1 MLAND
6 LTADAKAYFEPDQLL
21 ETKKAVGARHAPQ
34 APPIAI
40 LGVTFDNVSLSGTL
54 ARIEEMIAAREPCY
68 IVTANVDFLVQ
79 ARRDAELRRVLL
91 DAHLVLCD
99 GMPLV
104 WTSRLLGN
112 RLAERVAGADL
123 APQLIR
129 VAAGKNYRLVF
140 LGATPKAN

>member
-6 LTADAKAYFEPDQLL
+6 LTADAKAYFEPDQLF

-79 ARRDAELRRVLL
+79 ARRHPELRRVFLY
-91 DAHLVLCD
+91 AHLVLCNL
-99 GMPLV
+99 MPLCCTPRV
-104 WTSRLLGN
+104 LAKLL
-112 RLAERVAGADL
+112 
-123 APQLIR
+123 PQ
-129 VAAGKNYRLVF
+129 
-140 LGATPKAN
+140 P